1 MQCNEYL
8 LWIIHFC
15 LLLFLI
21 QNFETGA
28 VRNCFGR
35 TMSRISMTP
44 WQQYTP
50 HYICI
55 QFKTLSPWYTH
66 SSSLRKQ
73 NLLTGANSCFFR
85 LPLFEK
91 STTHYEQKES
101 SVTSTR
107 IYNLH
112 TKEYNK
118 TNTKLFAEATPA
130 EIQHLSK
137 GWSGRRSPI
146 AVDPGLCPGGRCPAA
161 SASLM
166 QRHRP
171 VSALKILR
179 G

>member
-1 MQCNEYL
+1 MAA
-8 LWIIHFC
+8 I
-15 LLLFLI
+15 
-21 QNFETGA
+21 
-28 VRNCFGR
+28 
-35 TMSRISMTP
+35 
-44 WQQYTP
+44 YTLTIYVYSSKLSVP
-50 HYICI
+50 GSTIKH
-55 QFKTLSPWYTH
+55 TLVVFFQKAKSAYWCQ
-66 SSSLRKQ
+66 LVF
-73 NLLTGANSCFFR
+73 FFR

-101 SVTSTR
+101 SITSTR

-171 VSALKILR
+171 VSA
-179 G
+179 